1 MLSAYLAFLLGFV
14 QLQSQVP
21 DPPVIRYIRGKNI
34 LYWENLTLH
43 CAVSG
48 AKPLTVQWMKDD
60 HVIPSKGPVHL
71 DQHTTNCLDD
81 INCTIATLRVD
92 SLSSKEVGDYICAST
107 NKDNN
112 ASARI
117 YVKKQRIF
125 NGVSQVSSSVLV
137 EKASLIH
144 MQAIVRDLCS
154 RKTHFLFCKL
164 DNYQIIP
171 TETVIINFIAL
182 TPFEVR
188 KEDLTRRDRTTQ
200 INGIYVNIDSIGYQ
214 EIYDL
219 YEAEKNISIFDFWN
233 AIYVPVQNFEVAQ
246 GFTVN
251 LRCQTQPVRHGKLTW
266 WRGDTQLHNV
276 PNKID
281 IFHGENH
288 TVLTIHQFEE
298 INDEIYTCA
307 IKSMNRVDKIQVKV
321 NYNPEIRRPI
331 VQSYPATVFEGET
344 ATVRC
349 DVSNNVPGVTKVLL
363 PVQFSWFING
373 EEIFNSRQYI
383 VKYEKLSSE
392 LSIIAIQFSAQPVN
406 ITCEASNKIG
416 GSSIKTK
423 ITTLSKAVKEV
434 CQPLE
439 EDGVIWPLTR
449 AGEKASSN
457 CPPGAAG
464 VAVRECIK
472 QSDGEILFGDADFTD
487 CVSAE
492 FAQLL
497 SQTDKNLTVEA
508 AAGAVRKLVN
518 ITESSNSMLGGD
530 LIATNSIMKKIAD
543 SGNNKKDIPL
553 EESDNMVKV
562 ANNVLNLKNSIAW
575 QNVQKKQ
582 VGSMTVTENLEKFGF
597 NINITVNKNV
607 TIDTENIVFQVQSV
621 PGGENSTV
629 TFTNP
634 SKDDST
640 QMASIK
646 LPPELF
652 LNNSDR
658 KSVTVVNAAYKSLN
672 RLLPNS
678 VACDDSQNLGN
689 VKTCVN
695 SMIISS
701 TTDAPQHDN
710 FAEPVEITLSHN
722 TLYTKDRFEKVD
734 CVFWDKNLNSARS
747 GDWST
752 EGCETAYFNDTVT
765 ICKCYHLTNFA
776 ILMSLSPEKIP
787 ETIARALTIIT
798 TVGCSLSITA
808 LTITIIVFIYTWR
821 YLKRVQAVFHLN
833 LSLTLLLA
841 NLLLLT
847 GLDKVNSTNF
857 CIAVAFTLHF
867 LFLSAFMWMLMEA
880 ANIYFMVN
888 DVFSN
893 RMTKLRYYIALSYGL
908 PLLTATIVIAAIGST
923 LGLKYYTNKHAC
935 WLSVNP
941 PIIVAFI
948 GPAVTIILLNTIVL
962 IMTVKAA
969 LSTKKI
975 QSSKQ
980 KYVKARTAIKG
991 VLVLTPLLGITW
1003 IIGLFSFNNDL
1014 IVFQFLFAIANSLQ
1028 VRTAFTKNRKNAF
1041 ISWVFNSATRKSE
1054 RSTSRK
1060 NMSSV

>member
-1 MLSAYLAFLLGFV
+1 MLAFLLGFV

-298 INDEIYTCA
+298 IDDEIYTCA

-349 DVSNNVPGVTKVLL
+349 DVNNNVPGVTKVLL

-383 VKYEKLSSE
+383 IKYEKLSSE

-439 EDGVIWPLTR
+439 EDRVIWPLTR
-449 AGEKASSN
+449 VGEKASSN

-472 QSDGEILFGDADFTD
+472 RSDGEILFGDADFTD

-543 SGNNKKDIPL
+543 SGNNKNDIPL

-607 TIDTENIVFQVQSV
+607 TIDTENI
-621 PGGENSTV
+621 G
-629 TFTNP
+629 
-634 SKDDST
+634 
-640 QMASIK
+640 
-646 LPPELF
+646 
-652 LNNSDR
+652 DR

-734 CVFWDKNLNSARS
+734 CVFWDKNL
-747 GDWST
+747 
-752 EGCETAYFNDTVT
+752 
-765 ICKCYHLTNFA
+765 K
-776 ILMSLSPEKIP
+776 
-787 ETIARALTIIT
+787 
-798 TVGCSLSITA
+798 
-808 LTITIIVFIYTWR
+808 

-923 LGLKYYTNKHAC
+923 LGLKYYTNKYA
-935 WLSVNP
+935 
-941 PIIVAFI
+941 
-948 GPAVTIILLNTIVL
+948 
-962 IMTVKAA
+962 
-969 LSTKKI
+969 
-975 QSSKQ
+975 
-980 KYVKARTAIKG
+980 
-991 VLVLTPLLGITW
+991 
-1003 IIGLFSFNNDL
+1003 
-1014 IVFQFLFAIANSLQ
+1014 
-1028 VRTAFTKNRKNAF
+1028 
-1041 ISWVFNSATRKSE
+1041 
-1054 RSTSRK
+1054 
-1060 NMSSV
+1060 